1 MVRPRPGRPRPVRPP
16 ADATPPR
23 RPVRRRPQEPS
34 SSRRPVARALHRA
47 PALAPDAA
55 AAARAKA
62 GEEWQESGY
71 VFTTRTGRQVEPRN
85 VYRSFT
91 RVAQSAGLRVIRLHD
106 ARHGTAT
113 LLTAAGVAPRVVM
126 EILGHSQISITM
138 DVYTHVVQDTQREAM
153 SHMDRLL
160 RRRPGRQ

>member
-1 MVRPRPGRPRPVRPP
+1 
-16 ADATPPR
+16 
-23 RPVRRRPQEPS
+23 
-34 SSRRPVARALHRA
+34 
-47 PALAPDAA
+47 
-55 AAARAKA
+55 
-62 GEEWQESGY
+62 
-71 VFTTRTGRQVEPRN
+71 
-85 VYRSFT
+85 
-91 RVAQSAGLRVIRLHD
+91 VIRLHD

-160 RRRPGRQ
+160 RRRRIRV

>member
-1 MVRPRPGRPRPVRPP
+1 MTRDSGVVGG
-16 ADATPPR
+16 
-23 RPVRRRPQEPS
+23 
-34 SSRRPVARALHRA
+34 
-47 PALAPDAA
+47 
-55 AAARAKA
+55 AARA
-62 GEEWQESGY
+62 WESALPS
-71 VFTTRTGRQVEPRN
+71 RQAV
-85 VYRSFT
+85 SSG
-91 RVAQSAGLRVIRLHD
+91 SAGLRVIRLHD

-160 RRRPGRQ
+160 RKRRPGRQ